1 MQWKLL
7 VTAAVGA
14 LASAALAFGPACT
27 GTSPCTPEEH
37 GLEGATRL
45 ALRVLPGRD
54 GTGSACVADRVALI
68 ASEAELRTLYEG
80 LGVAPADVPAVDF
93 SRERVIVS
101 ESSKNEGINWAV
113 VRGET
118 GVVGLLGC
126 TVPSSSTCV
135 TQVRAVSSLITKVDS
150 RTCDPVH
157 CGQPTIQ
164 NPSGRN

>member
-1 MQWKLL
+1 MRWKLL

-45 ALRVLPGRD
+45 ALRVLPGHEA
-54 GTGSACVADRVALI
+54 TGAACAADRVALI
-68 ASEAELRTLYEG
+68 ASEAELRTFYEG
-80 LGVAPADVPAVDF
+80 LGLAPADQPTVDF
-93 SRERVIVS
+93 SRERVLIS

-113 VRGET
+113 LRGQT
-118 GVVGLLGC
+118 GVGGLLGC
-126 TVPSSSTCV
+126 TVPSPSTCV
-135 TQVRAVSSLITKVDS
+135 TQVRAVSSLITKVES

-157 CGQPTIQ
+157 CGRPLLN
-164 NPSGRN
+164 NPPGRL

>member
-1 MQWKLL
+1 MHWKLL

-14 LASAALAFGPACT
+14 LASSALAFGPGCS

-37 GLEGATRL
+37 DLEGATRL
-45 ALRVLPGRD
+45 ALRVLPGRESS
-54 GTGSACVADRVALI
+54 SACAEARVALI
-68 ASEAELRTLYEG
+68 ASEAELRTFYEG
-80 LGVAPADVPAVDF
+80 LGVAPADQPTVDF

-101 ESSKNEGINWAV
+101 ESSKNEAINWAV

-126 TVPSSSTCV
+126 TLPSRSTCV
-135 TQVRAVSSLITKVDS
+135 TQVRAVSSLITKVES

-157 CGQPTIQ
+157 CGQPALR
-164 NPSGRN
+164 NPPGRS